1 MMTMLFLLL
10 LSAGLYFAAQTLSSV
25 IPIYGP
31 LSQIV
36 FYVVTALYL
45 WSLLL
50 KGRK

>member
-25 IPIYGP
+25 IPIYGT
-31 LSQIV
+31 LAQVV
-36 FYVVTALYL
+36 FYAVTASYL